1 MTKAKRIRAR
11 VGDVFVV
18 PVSED
23 LQVYGQVI
31 DQAGFQFLVILFRST
46 SGPLEEVMRSGIELA
61 GIVFDAKWRNGDWP
75 ILANYPPPKTTSPW
89 FVSGHEKLG
98 NLRLVTFDG
107 TITRTV
113 TAADAS
119 KHQNRTIANAMALQI
134 AAEAVHHRREWTEAL
149 DPFRDLAAELASAGD
164 FSQ

>member
-23 LQVYGQVI
+23 LHVYGQVI

-75 ILANYPPPKTTSPW
+75 ILANYPPLKTTSPW

-98 NLRLVTFDG
+98 NLKLVNFDG

-113 TAADAS
+113 TAANAS
-119 KHQNRTIANAMALQI
+119 MHRNRTIADAMALQV
-134 AAEAVHHRREWTEAL
+134 AAEAVHHRREWNEAL
-149 DPFRDLAAELASAGD
+149 DPFRELAAQLATASD